1 MNRPR
6 KIIHVIGSIYS
17 NELPL
22 VMGLDNYKQ
31 LKEKN
36 RTSRLDY
43 GFGDY
48 YVTDKA
54 VYYKHDN
61 RKSYHKVADLNVHP
75 LIVTLL
81 ARVHITQDRLSDL
94 DIDLLQ
100 AINDYIEPDYIKTES
115 QFIQTLKEF
124 SIFESPSYLVAM
136 EDIFN
141 YVVKYSDDYSSYIPQ
156 ALPKITLESLFCNSL
171 KSVAEYIYYKITPK
185 IINRYIY
192 AMQ

>member
-6 KIIHVIGSIYS
+6 KLIHVIGSIYS

-22 VMGLDNYKQ
+22 VMGLENYKR

-36 RTSRLDY
+36 RNSRLDY

-48 YVTDKA
+48 YVTNKA

-61 RKSYHKVADLNVHP
+61 CKSYHKIADLNIHP

-81 ARVHITQDRLSDL
+81 ARLHITNDCLSDL

-100 AINDYIEPDYIKTES
+100 AINDYIDPDIKTEY

-124 SIFESPSYLVAM
+124 SIFESPSYLVAT

-171 KSVAEYIYYKITPK
+171 NSVAEYIYYKITPK

-192 AMQ
+192 VMQ